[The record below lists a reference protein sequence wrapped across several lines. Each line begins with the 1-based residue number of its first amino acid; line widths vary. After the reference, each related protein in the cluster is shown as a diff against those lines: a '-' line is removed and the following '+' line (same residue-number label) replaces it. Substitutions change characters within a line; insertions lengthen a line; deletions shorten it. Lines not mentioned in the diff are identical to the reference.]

1 MSEPTLTAALL
12 IKNLAVILASAIGS
26 LVSLRFIK
34 HGDDK
39 KGASLLL
46 DNLMLILGG
55 FGFSMFVAP
64 AAHEYLSLTDKA
76 LPAVH
81 FMFGLFGLS
90 VAYQVNERV
99 SPIVDFW
106 LKKFNI
112 KGGDHV

>member
-1 MSEPTLTAALL
+1 MSEPTLTAALFV
-12 IKNLAVILASAIGS
+12 KNLAVILASAIGS

-34 HGDDK
+34 RADEK
-39 KGASLLL
+39 KGVRLLV

-64 AAHEYLSLTDKA
+64 AAHEYLSLSAKA

>member
-1 MSEPTLTAALL
+1 MSEPTLTAALFV
-12 IKNLAVILASAIGS
+12 KNLAVILASAIGS
-26 LVSLRFIK
+26 LVSMRFIK
-34 HGDDK
+34 HSDDK
-39 KGASLLL
+39 TGVRLLL
-46 DNLMLILGG
+46 DNIMLILGG

-64 AAHEYLSLTDKA
+64 AAHEYLSLTAKA

-81 FMFGLFGLS
+81 FLFGLFGLS

-106 LKKFNI
+106 LTKLGL

>member
-1 MSEPTLTAALL
+1 MSEPTLTAALF

-34 HGDDK
+34 RGDDK
-39 KGASLLL
+39 KGVRLLL

-64 AAHEYLSLTDKA
+64 AAHEYLSLTAKA

-81 FMFGLFGLS
+81 FLFGLFGLS

-99 SPIVDFW
+99 RPIIEKKK
-106 LKKFNI
+106 KKFGF
-112 KGGDHV
+112 KGGDRV

>member
-1 MSEPTLTAALL
+1 MSEPTLTAALF

-34 HGDDK
+34 RADEK
-39 KGASLLL
+39 KGLRLLL
-46 DNLMLILGG
+46 DNLTLILGG

-64 AAHEYLSLTDKA
+64 AAHEYLSLTAKA

-81 FMFGLFGLS
+81 FLFGLFGLS

-106 LKKFNI
+106 LKKLGL
-112 KGGDHV
+112 KGGNHV